1 MKPRYACALAVIW
14 FVSTIA
20 ALGADALILKDGRRL
35 EGQLIAVRDGV
46 IEFEQRV
53 ARGGRERVM
62 IDRVDVR
69 RIELDDGESDQRP
82 DPNVDRGRGTGS
94 SPRPSGMR
102 ERAVVVDATHAWND
116 TGIDVRAGQTV
127 YFAATDQ
134 IRWAPGRRSGPD
146 GEHNSPDNPARPIPG
161 QRRAALIGR
170 VGDSKDYFPIGNN
183 SGPIRLSSAGRLYLG
198 VNDDSLQD
206 NAGSFRVTVFY

>member
-1 MKPRYACALAVIW
+1 MKPRCACALAGVW
-14 FVSTIA
+14 FLSMIV
-20 ALGADALILKDGRRL
+20 ALGADTLVLKDGRRL

-46 IEFEQRV
+46 IEFEQRR
-53 ARGGRERVM
+53 ARGGRERVL

-69 RIELDDGESDQRP
+69 RIELDDGESDQDP
-82 DPNVDRGRGTGS
+82 DANVDRGRGAGS
-94 SPRPSGMR
+94 SSRPSGLR
-102 ERAVVVDATHAWND
+102 ERAVMVDATIAWND

-127 YFAATDQ
+127 YFSATDR
-134 IRWAPGRRSGPD
+134 IRWAPGRRNGPE
-146 GEHNSPDNPARPIPG
+146 GEHNSPDNGARPLPG

-170 VGDSKDYFPIGNN
+170 IGDSKDYFLIGNN
-183 SGPIRLSSAGRLYLG
+183 RGPIRMSSAGRMYLG